1 MTRKTLEIE
10 MSHQSCAERVQRK
23 IKSSV
28 CFFLREDENNQK
40 TNRVENLWE
49 ADAMQEKQQFFF
61 AQGIMNIKKGQQSES
76 KSNRRASPR
85 LSVVL
90 LTLHADGHHAKPLI
104 KSPAESENSFEAP
117 PKINRKCQ
125 HRDAF
130 RVANVNTSRRDKKY
144 SETNCPARW
153 R

>member
-1 MTRKTLEIE
+1 MRG
-10 MSHQSCAERVQRK
+10 
-23 IKSSV
+23 KSAKEKQ
-28 CFFLREDENNQK
+28 CLFFLREDENNQK

-49 ADAMQEKQQFFF
+49 ADAMQEKQQFFV

-90 LTLHADGHHAKPLI
+90 LTLHADGHHAKRLI
-104 KSPAESENSFEAP
+104 KSPMAESENSFEAP

-130 RVANVNTSRRDKKY
+130 RVANVNTSRYDKKY